1 MRYGLEAAGV
11 IILALLVATSLYWS
25 YQSYLSYRFSVVEF
39 EKTYFE
45 GEMYWGPNGES
56 RWSIHFPAQSINWTI
71 EIDTMSLD
79 NSFDLVVVFG
89 FLSWDEYQ
97 SRREDDPS
105 VIYLEKINV
114 SEITE
119 TITMDLQAH
128 QSTIR
133 ILLRS
138 HESGLTLTG
147 HIVARCLAP
156 RWARWDPQ

>member
-1 MRYGLEAAGV
+1 MRYGLVAAGV
-11 IILALLVATSLYWS
+11 VILALVVAIPL
-25 YQSYLSYRFSVVEF
+25 YLSYQFSVVESELEIF
-39 EKTYFE
+39 D
-45 GEMYWGPNGES
+45 GEMYWGTNGEG
-56 RWSIHFPAQSINWTI
+56 RWDVHFPTQSTNWTI
-71 EIDTMSLD
+71 EIDIMSPE
-79 NSFDLVVVFG
+79 NSFDFIVAYGL
-89 FLSWDEYQ
+89 LSWDEYQ

-105 VIYLEKINV
+105 VIYLERINV

-119 TITMDLQAH
+119 TTTMDLQAH

-133 ILLRS
+133 ILMR

>member
-45 GEMYWGPNGES
+45 GEMYSGPNGGGG
-56 RWSIHFPAQSINWTI
+56 WSVHFPAKSINWTI
-71 EIDTMSLD
+71 EIDIMSLD
-79 NSFDLVVVFG
+79 NSFDFVVVCG

-105 VIYLEKINV
+105 VIYLERINV

-119 TITMDLQAH
+119 TTTMNLQAH

-133 ILLRS
+133 ILMR